1 MEEKIFIKNYLS
13 KQPELQKELLEQ
25 MFSQENPFWAA
36 IEKSENAETKDKPGF
51 MKDLYVLM
59 KPKSST
65 KDSSRSAYDKSD
77 EKSKKAETKDKL
89 LEFSQTAKNLVDV
102 LCQHYKIENYS
113 HYDSAVNK
121 VKKKICEDL
130 KSEKAD
136 VNDIVNK
143 AIEITNKTK
152 NNDKSWTSELD
163 YLPEDQSE
171 QLELKKYLLMQ
182 VFRPHAFQMSRINE
196 IGYDNNGD
204 IPEKYKLSDHYED
217 AFNLLL
223 ELCDFIDD
231 KNLRNQIEEQLKI
244 YKNANGQSIDF
255 IDLIIN
261 QSRQQIINK
270 LIEEDILPEGT
281 QLGNEINEETAE
293 KIIMALPSFDNLVEK
308 RKMNLEQILKSDD
321 LFDFVGEDKLKD
333 LEKVF
338 DVWTYSPEFKNL
350 NADKMDELG
359 DLLLKREDVLND
371 FDKAKKALEFYYKHL
386 PNLINKQIGTNT
398 NNLYAKPV
406 LSFAYKLLQHY
417 DKNIKNGTV
426 QNVDNSLA
434 ELEKCVA
441 ECTKDICRNAGVNMD
456 NISKFV
462 NMYETGNT
470 QDFDSLQDID
480 EDLNKMINFF
490 SKNKII
496 TDDIS
501 NIHIDQLSNINVSG
515 AAKFWEAV
523 KFFFRHPILFFQENN
538 KAEHRVKLKNIIDP
552 AKNIRAKVNLNS
564 LSNQNQAGIFDLLK
578 DASKAAKK
586 NNDKQKL
593 DLQ

>member
-59 KPKSST
+59 KSKSST

-113 HYDSAVNK
+113 NYDSAVNK

-130 KSEKAD
+130 KKEKAD
-136 VNDIVNK
+136 VNEIVNK
-143 AIEITNKTK
+143 AITITNKTK
-152 NNDKSWTSELD
+152 NNDKSWD
-163 YLPEDQSE
+163 NIYFRPEDQSNL
-171 QLELKKYLLMQ
+171 LELKKYLLMQ
-182 VFRPHAFQMSRINE
+182 VLRPNAFSQNSLYKLFNS
-196 IGYDNNGD
+196 DD
-204 IPEKYKLSDHYED
+204 IPEECKLSNHYED

-244 YKNANGQSIDF
+244 YKNANGQSIGF
-255 IDLIIN
+255 IDLIIK

-270 LIEEDILPEGT
+270 LIEKDILLKGT
-281 QLGNEINEETAE
+281 QFGNEINEETKQTAE
-293 KIIMALPSFDNLVEK
+293 KIIMALPSFDNLVDN
-308 RKMNLEQILKSDD
+308 RKMSLEQILKSDD

-338 DVWTYSPEFKNL
+338 DIWISPTL
-350 NADKMDELG
+350 NADKMDKLG
-359 DLLLKREDVLND
+359 DLLLQHKDVLND
-371 FDKAKKALEFYYKHL
+371 FGNAKKALEFYYKHL

>member
-36 IEKSENAETKDKPGF
+36 IEKSENAETKDKPRF

-59 KPKSST
+59 KSKSST

-113 HYDSAVNK
+113 NYDSAVNK

-130 KSEKAD
+130 KNEKAD
-136 VNDIVNK
+136 VNDIVNQ
-143 AIEITNKTK
+143 ATNIINKTK
-152 NNDKSWTSELD
+152 NNDKLWYSRTVSLSK
-163 YLPEDQSE
+163 DQFES
-171 QLELKKYLLMQ
+171 LELKKYLLMQ
-182 VFRPHAFQMSRINE
+182 VLRPSAFLMSG
-196 IGYDNNGD
+196 IGNNSD
-204 IPEKYKLSDHYED
+204 ISEEYKLSKHYED

-231 KNLRNQIEEQLKI
+231 NNLSNQIKLQLKT
-244 YKNANGQSIDF
+244 YKGGKYFGLLSDTLNNKF
-255 IDLIIN
+255 IEL
-261 QSRQQIINK
+261 IINK